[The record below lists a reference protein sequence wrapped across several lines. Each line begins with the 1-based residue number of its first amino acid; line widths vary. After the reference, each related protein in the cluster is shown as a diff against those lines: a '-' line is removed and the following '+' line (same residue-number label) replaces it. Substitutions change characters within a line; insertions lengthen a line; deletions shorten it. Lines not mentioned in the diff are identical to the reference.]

1 MWVNYLNSNAVGPFG
16 FMEIAAAVYL
26 GKGRFVPS
34 FILCEV
40 FPPTQVSLCIHL
52 IFNGSI
58 IIFYF
63 ALAKNISQKRKRQK
77 HTPTQLSWTTV
88 SIHITGS
95 KHFKEFARNCFPL
108 AMVQTKS
115 GRRSCDIIAQAEG
128 STWRHISTDNA
139 CTASTIAPVVWLYVG
154 QS

>member
-1 MWVNYLNSNAVGPFG
+1 MWVNYLNSNAAEPFS

-26 GKGRFVPS
+26 GKDSFVPS

-40 FPPTQVSLCIHL
+40 LPPTQVSLCIHL

-63 ALAKNISQKRKRQK
+63 ALAKKYLSEERKDK

-88 SIHITGS
+88 SIHIAGS
-95 KHFKEFARNCFPL
+95 KHFKKHARNCSPL
-108 AMVQTKS
+108 AMVQTES
-115 GRRSCDIIAQAEG
+115 GCRGCDIIAQAEG
-128 STWRHISTDNA
+128 STWRQISSDA
-139 CTASTIAPVVWLYVG
+139 CTASTIATVV
-154 QS
+154 

>member
-1 MWVNYLNSNAVGPFG
+1 MWVNYLNSNAVGPFS

-52 IFNGSI
+52 ILNGII

-63 ALAKNISQKRKRQK
+63 ALAKKYLSEEEKTETHTYPTFLNNCLHSYCRKQTPQEIRQK
-77 HTPTQLSWTTV
+77 LFSLSNGPDQKWMQ
-88 SIHITGS
+88 
-95 KHFKEFARNCFPL
+95 RL
-108 AMVQTKS
+108 
-115 GRRSCDIIAQAEG
+115 
-128 STWRHISTDNA
+128 
-139 CTASTIAPVVWLYVG
+139 
-154 QS
+154 